1 MTPNEHRLVLHM
13 FIQQTR
19 MVSTLIE
26 VLKSREVLEDD
37 DLDAY
42 GALQSADESLEDETS
57 RALEIVYRS
66 LAKVFDVP
74 IDLAPEAENL

>member
-1 MTPNEHRLVLHM
+1 
-13 FIQQTR
+13 